1 MNNQVDINLKIVN
14 SFVSIMVYIL
24 KIANYNLINLNQNI
38 EKVLQVKIADFC
50 FYWVEKNFKVVANYY
65 LKNRKKV

>member
-50 FYWVEKNFKVVANYY
+50 FY
-65 LKNRKKV
+65 